1 MLLKDKTAIITGAG
15 KGIGKEAALRFA
27 AQGAA
32 VVLVART
39 TSDLEGVAKEIA
51 AQGGRAIV
59 HTADVTQEPQV
70 KAMVD
75 RAVNELGR
83 IDILVNNVGSSLGY
97 YVELVDLDM
106 AQWDAVHNVTL
117 RSAAMCCKY
126 ALKHM
131 IPRRS
136 GNIINIASR
145 AGRLGQARQSAYC
158 SAKFAVRGLTQVL
171 ADEVGPYNIRVNCV
185 LPGATLTENLKQWF
199 QLAAKTKGI
208 TYEETLNTYLG
219 QTRLKRI
226 PLPQETAEVILF
238 MASDLSSGIHGQGI
252 DVNAGSYM
260 S

>member
-1 MLLKDKTAIITGAG
+1 MLLKDKTAVITGAG
-15 KGIGKEAALRFA
+15 RGIGRETALRFA

-32 VVLVART
+32 VLLAART
-39 TSDLEGVAKEIA
+39 ASDLDSLVKEIT
-51 AQGGRAIV
+51 AQGGKAV
-59 HTADVTQEPQV
+59 AHVADVTQEREVQG
-70 KAMVD
+70 MID
-75 RAVNELGR
+75 RAIGELGR

-106 AQWDAVHNVTL
+106 AKWDAVHAVTL
-117 RSAAMCCKY
+117 RSTAMCCKY

-171 ADEVGPYNIRVNCV
+171 ADEVGPYSIRVNCV

-199 QLAAKTKGI
+199 HVAAKAKGI
-208 TYEETLNTYLG
+208 THEEAMATYLG

-252 DVNAGSYM
+252 DVNAGSFM

>member
-15 KGIGKEAALRFA
+15 RGIGKETALKFA
-27 AQGAA
+27 AQGAD
-32 VVLVART
+32 VVLVARST
-39 TSDLEGVAKEIA
+39 ADLDMIAEEIA
-51 AQGGRAIV
+51 AQGGKAIV
-59 HTADVTQEPQV
+59 HPTDVTQESEVQG
-70 KAMVD
+70 MVD
-75 RAVNELGR
+75 RTIRDLGK

-106 AQWDAVHNVTL
+106 AKWDAVHNVTV
-117 RSAAMCCKY
+117 RSTAMCCKY

-199 QLAAKTKGI
+199 HVAAKAKGI
-208 TYEETLNTYLG
+208 TPEEAMSTYLG

-252 DVNAGSYM
+252 DVNAGSFM